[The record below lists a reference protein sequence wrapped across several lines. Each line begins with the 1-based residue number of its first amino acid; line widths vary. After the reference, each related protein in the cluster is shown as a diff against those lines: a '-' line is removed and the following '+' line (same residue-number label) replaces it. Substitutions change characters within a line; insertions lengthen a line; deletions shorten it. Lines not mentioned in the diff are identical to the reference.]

1 MEPQAAYNFMV
12 KASKEKLFKFALI
25 LEWIFDTYER
35 LEDSE
40 DM

>member
-1 MEPQAAYNFMV
+1 MEPQAACNFMV